1 MSLGV
6 GTEFTTSNSTS
17 DGYTAT
23 GFLNDKLTHPS
34 FAQQFK
40 KSSSPSGA
48 FDKQRLIGFFGNANL
63 NWDNR
68 YILDFSYRTDGS
80 SVYGRDSRFAP
91 FWSVGAARKIS
102 GQE

>member
-34 FAQQFK
+34 FAQQFEK
-40 KSSSPSGA
+40 VPALPVPLTNK
-48 FDKQRLIGFFGNANL
+48 D
-63 NWDNR
+63 
-68 YILDFSYRTDGS
+68 
-80 SVYGRDSRFAP
+80 
-91 FWSVGAARKIS
+91 
-102 GQE
+102 